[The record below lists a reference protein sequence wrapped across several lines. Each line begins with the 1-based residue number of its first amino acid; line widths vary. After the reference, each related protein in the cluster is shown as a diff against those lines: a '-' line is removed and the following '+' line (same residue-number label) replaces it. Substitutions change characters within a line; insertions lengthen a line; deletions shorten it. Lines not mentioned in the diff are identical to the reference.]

1 MVQWNHEV
9 DAKLF
14 VCCLKQLTST
24 LNYQQLAADMA
35 TFDIEVTAKAIT
47 HRIAKLKAE
56 ANGNKKDGSGATTPV
71 STPAKRGTPRT
82 PKTPA
87 SAKKGGSFVGASGRN
102 KRKNADTDSSSGDDS
117 EGGNPDGEWGVKQQ
131 KKKKTG
137 DGGRQKMIKLEKGDE
152 DEDEVVEMALFNAA
166 ANAAAEDELEAV

>member
-1 MVQWNHEV
+1 M
-9 DAKLF
+9 
-14 VCCLKQLTST
+14 
-24 LNYQQLAADMA
+24 
-35 TFDIEVTAKAIT
+35 TAKAIT

-131 KKKKTG
+131 KKKKKTG